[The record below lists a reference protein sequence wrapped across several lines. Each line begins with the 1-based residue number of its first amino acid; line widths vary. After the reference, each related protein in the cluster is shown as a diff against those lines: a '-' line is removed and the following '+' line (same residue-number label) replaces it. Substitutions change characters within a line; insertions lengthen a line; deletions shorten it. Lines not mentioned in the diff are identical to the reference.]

1 MRRLNKDVLIQN
13 SWMRYSVSVYAVYCA
28 PCFLFSNDPKEKKF
42 TTTPVSDWKNFG
54 SLILRHTRSGSPHY
68 HCMSLADHFLATEL
82 QQKKSIID
90 QISSKHHE
98 TVQKN
103 RGILRK
109 IMRTIALCGSQN
121 IPLRW
126 HTQDDINFMRF

>member
-13 SWMRYSVSVYAVYCA
+13 SWMRYSVSVDAVYCA
-28 PCFLFSNDPKEKKF
+28 PCFLFSNDPKEKTF
-42 TTTPVSDWKNFG
+42 SRTPVSDWKNFG
-54 SLILRHTRSGSPHY
+54 SLILRHTRSGSPHN

-109 IMRTIALCGSQN
+109 IMRAIALCGSQTFHFEG
-121 IPLRW
+121 IPR
-126 HTQDDINFMRF
+126 TTVIFMRF

>member
-13 SWMRYSVSVYAVYCA
+13 SWMRYSVSVDAVYCA
-28 PCFLFSNDPKEKKF
+28 PCFLFSNDPKEKTF
-42 TTTPVSDWKNFG
+42 SRTPVSDWKNFG
-54 SLILRHTRSGSPHY
+54 SLILRHTRSGSPHN

-103 RGILRK
+103 RDPPENNEGYRFVW
-109 IMRTIALCGSQN
+109 IAKHSTSRAYPGRQ
-121 IPLRW
+121 
-126 HTQDDINFMRF
+126 